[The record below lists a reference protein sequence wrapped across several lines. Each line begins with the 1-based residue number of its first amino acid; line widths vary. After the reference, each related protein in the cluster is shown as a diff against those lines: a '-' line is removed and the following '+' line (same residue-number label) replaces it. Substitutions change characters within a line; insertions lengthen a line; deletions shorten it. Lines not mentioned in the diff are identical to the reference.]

1 MFLAQIIELL
11 NLTISLSSNT
21 VTVQPIFFHCYSK
34 ISPLDGVIVKTES
47 DGTTARFQM
56 GRSRHKKRMGFPV
69 LNGFNHGS
77 PFFCH

>member
-1 MFLAQIIELL
+1 MG
-11 NLTISLSSNT
+11 TH
-21 VTVQPIFFHCYSK
+21 PIFESDFDC
-34 ISPLDGVIVKTES
+34 LTDGVIVKTES